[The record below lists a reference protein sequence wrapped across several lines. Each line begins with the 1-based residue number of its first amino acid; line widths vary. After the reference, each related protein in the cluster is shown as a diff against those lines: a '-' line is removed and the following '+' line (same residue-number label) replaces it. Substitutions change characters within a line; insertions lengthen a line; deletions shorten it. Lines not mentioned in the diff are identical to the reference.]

1 MTRRLMTRR
10 LMTRRVM
17 VRRPK
22 IRGVMLRRLML
33 LLSVGAAPVAAAGAQ
48 EAARDA
54 SAIVG
59 RSSRVYR
66 SLSSLRADFVQVI
79 DNPMIDSAESR
90 GTLVQAGADRLA
102 MRFTDPPGEAIV
114 IDGRSVWIYTP
125 STTPGQVIRTSVP
138 SGGPVYGFNLLAW
151 LLDRPAER
159 YTASYVRAD
168 KLNGHA
174 MDVVQLVPAIPD
186 LPFERAVV
194 WLDRADG
201 LPRRLEITEHSG
213 AGRTL
218 TLSKVRVNQSVPD
231 RTFAFEVPR
240 GVRVVDQ

>member
-1 MTRRLMTRR
+1 
-10 LMTRRVM
+10 
-17 VRRPK
+17 VR
-22 IRGVMLRRLML
+22 GGAL
-33 LLSVGAAPVAAAGAQ
+33 LVLGLLASTPVLARAQ
-48 EAARDA
+48 DA
-54 SAIVG
+54 NALVG

-66 SLSSLRADFVQVI
+66 SLSSLKADFVQVI

-90 GTLVQAGADRLA
+90 GTLVQAGPDKLA
-102 MRFTDPPGEAIV
+102 MRFTDPNGEAVV
-114 IDGRSVWIYTP
+114 IDGRSVWVYTP
-125 STTPGQVIRTSVP
+125 STTPGQVIRMSVP
-138 SGGPVYGFNLLAW
+138 SGGPIYGYNLLAW

-168 KLNGHA
+168 VLGGRS
-174 MDVVQLVPAIPD
+174 MDVLELVPAVPD

-213 AGRTL
+213 AMRTL
-218 TLSKVRVNQSVPD
+218 TLSKMQVNQAVAD
-231 RTFAFEVPR
+231 RTFQFQVPS